1 VKAFP
6 TNPDAPLPNDPKA
19 ERVAIPVAHLFF
31 ASLSHWVYPYTLAM
45 FKTNATPTIIN
56 QENLKV
62 IRQEK
67 ANNAQRAG
75 VPYNVHQN
83 NRVSAE
89 LFTRLGY
96 AVISIW
102 PRHLLSRTYI
112 SAFKHPL
119 VRAIRLNFIPPT
131 KPY

>member
-1 VKAFP
+1 MISSVVLSFIGLDQTYHVYINSIIYLDPNTLPIPLVKAFP

-19 ERVAIPVAHLFF
+19 ERVAIPVAHLFL

-45 FKTNATPTIIN
+45 FNTSATPTIIN
-56 QENLKV
+56 QENLIV

-83 NRVSAE
+83 KRVSAE
-89 LFTRLGY
+89 LFIRLG
-96 AVISIW
+96 
-102 PRHLLSRTYI
+102 
-112 SAFKHPL
+112 
-119 VRAIRLNFIPPT
+119 
-131 KPY
+131 